1 MAKDIEQITLKSGLS
16 LTIGHF
22 GLGLT
27 GQGPGSPK
35 REVHDGDTA
44 IVHGP
49 GNMSVRLLGVD
60 APEVSY
66 RLPGAKPTSFTP
78 ISDPKW
84 ETFLSDP
91 LTNKAVGA
99 KLKAFSAGLLAYLET
114 RWGKGT
120 AMNHDKHAA
129 AATKEFIRQVEA
141 DRERLGQ
148 TDAAFRYFLAFAY
161 EILDRFGRLLAYI
174 NVEQKA
180 KPRPLDYNGRLLK
193 AGLVTPYFIWPNI
206 DPFLTKPDIMG
217 AVIDP
222 FTAKTEA
229 AKAGKLKDA
238 QQAVRAARQNK
249 IGLYEKADP
258 LRLLPFELRFLAEG
272 RPPARWVI
280 DLSKN
285 DDQLIPPTEYFTI
298 PNPEDRLFVA
308 EDRIPLFVAKGWKR
322 G

>member
-1 MAKDIEQITLKSGLS
+1 MAKDIEQITLKSGLN
-16 LTIGHF
+16 LTVGHF
-22 GLGLT
+22 GLGLF
-27 GQGPGSPK
+27 GQGAGSPK
-35 REVHDGDTA
+35 REIHDGDTA
-44 IVHGP
+44 ILHGP
-49 GNMSVRLLGVD
+49 GNTSVRLLGVD
-60 APEVSY
+60 APESSY

-78 ISDPKW
+78 ISNPKW

-91 LTNKAVGA
+91 PADKAVGT
-99 KLKAFSAGLLAYLET
+99 KIKAFPGGLLAHLSA
-114 RWGKGT
+114 RWGPGT
-120 AMNHDKHAA
+120 ATNHIKHAD
-129 AATKEFIRQVEA
+129 AATKEFEAQVIA
-141 DRERLGQ
+141 DQTRLGQ

-161 EILDRFGRLLAYI
+161 EILDRYGRLLAYI

-206 DPFLTKPDIMG
+206 DPFLTKPDIMN

-229 AKAGKLKDA
+229 ERAGKLKDA
-238 QQAVRAARQNK
+238 RQAVRAARQKK
-249 IGLYEKADP
+249 IGLYEAADP

-308 EDRIPLFVAKGWKR
+308 EDRIPLFLAKGWKKA
-322 G
+322 